1 VIKTS
6 KMKDEKIKKQIE
18 ELIKK
23 TTFQVESVSFFYSED
38 DETLWYSIKT
48 NEPQLLIGRN
58 GEVLIALNHLIR
70 RIIEKNNPPEKNQE
84 RKNISIDV
92 NDYQK
97 KRIENLK
104 TIAHMMAERAKFF
117 KSKVEIDPMPS
128 FERLIIHRFLA
139 TRPEIKTEST
149 GEGKERRIV
158 IKYVSKD

>member
-1 VIKTS
+1 MIKTS

-70 RIIEKNNPPEKNQE
+70 RIIEKLWLESRI
-84 RKNISIDV
+84 RKI
-92 NDYQK
+92 
-97 KRIENLK
+97 
-104 TIAHMMAERAKFF
+104 
-117 KSKVEIDPMPS
+117 
-128 FERLIIHRFLA
+128 
-139 TRPEIKTEST
+139 
-149 GEGKERRIV
+149 
-158 IKYVSKD
+158 